1 MDKKIVFII
10 TLLAVITLI
19 AMGIEMNQWNLV
31 PSLLTTM
38 RTVI

>member
-19 AMGIEMNQWNLV
+19 AMGIEMNQSNLI
-31 PSLLTTM
+31 PSYFNIM
-38 RTVI
+38 KTVI